1 VRVLAGQEWEL
12 PSAGSDDPLV
22 LKIVEV
28 VDGRYAVVH
37 TVQRSAPNVV
47 LDRSTMWLR
56 DVIDSGVLVAGPG
69 SLDAKGRRQR
79 ITHLRELVL
88 YAARQS
94 KAPVVDG
101 NIRFDARELIQLVAV
116 DEKVSRD
123 DARAML
129 RDVLGELG
137 GIETTVP
144 RNPWDWGND
153 HEVYVIPAGAL
164 ERAA

>member
-1 VRVLAGQEWEL
+1 
-12 PSAGSDDPLV
+12 V
-22 LKIVEV
+22 LKVVEV

-47 LDRSTMWLR
+47 LARSTMWVR

-69 SLDAKGRRQR
+69 APNAKRRR
-79 ITHLRELVL
+79 ERVAHLRELVL

-101 NIRFDARELIQLVAV
+101 NIRFDAHELIQLVAA

-123 DARAML
+123 VARAML

-137 GIETTVP
+137 GVETTTP
-144 RNPWDWGND
+144 RDRWGWGDD
-153 HEVYVIPAGAL
+153 HEVYVIPAAAL

>member
-1 VRVLAGQEWEL
+1 VRVVAGQEWEL
-12 PSAGSDDPLV
+12 PSAGNHDPLV

-47 LDRSTMWLR
+47 LDRSMMWLR

-69 SLDAKGRRQR
+69 ALDAKRRRER
-79 ITHLRELVL
+79 IAHLRELVI

-101 NIRFDARELIQLVAV
+101 HIRFERTRANPAR
-116 DEKVSRD
+116 
-123 DARAML
+123 
-129 RDVLGELG
+129 G
-137 GIETTVP
+137 GRREGVP
-144 RNPWDWGND
+144 R
-153 HEVYVIPAGAL
+153 
-164 ERAA
+164 